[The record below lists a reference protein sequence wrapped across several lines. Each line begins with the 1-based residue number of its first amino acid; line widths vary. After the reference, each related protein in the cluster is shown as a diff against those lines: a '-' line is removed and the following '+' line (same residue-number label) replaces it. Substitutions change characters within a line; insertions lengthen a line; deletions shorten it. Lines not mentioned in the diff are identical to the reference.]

1 MSVSKLGRN
10 AILALAVGLGTTL
23 AAGGVQ
29 AAPILTFGQVGN
41 ANTITGTQ
49 SGSTTT
55 ITANDVAITVSQ
67 IDASLGTPLPAFLD
81 LNLTSTGAATTV
93 AGNNILQDYSGTF
106 SITSGSGDSG
116 TNYLSGSLIDVA
128 FGQNA
133 AFTLTAST
141 PPVGAV
147 TFTSDFITDLGVPR
161 AASFSFAN
169 VTPGLAIVDGTIASF
184 GSSISGTFSAQPA
197 AVPEPASL
205 TLLGAGLLGLGLIR
219 RRRTS

>member
-1 MSVSKLGRN
+1 MNVFKSGRS
-10 AILALAVGLGTTL
+10 AILALAVGLGTSL

-29 AAPILTFGQVGN
+29 AAPILTFGQV
-41 ANTITGTQ
+41 ASTNTIIGTA

-55 ITANDVAITVSQ
+55 ITANNVAITVSQ
-67 IDASLGTPLPAFLD
+67 IDAGLGTPLPAFLD
-81 LNLTSTGAATTV
+81 LNLTSTGGATTV
-93 AGNNILQDYSGTF
+93 SGNIQQDYSGTF
-106 SITSGSGDSG
+106 SITSGAGGTG
-116 TNYLSGSLIDVA
+116 TNYLSGALIDVA

-147 TFTSDFITDLGVPR
+147 TFTSDVITDLGVPR
-161 AASFSFAN
+161 AASLSFAN
-169 VTPGLAIVDGTIASF
+169 VTPGLAISDGTIASF

-205 TLLGAGLLGLGLIR
+205 ALLGAGLLGLGLIR
-219 RRRTS
+219 RRASF